1 MKRIID
7 NITKNL
13 DSNKNKRKRR
23 RRKGGVMW
31 RARDGNHT

>member
-7 NITKNL
+7 NITKKL